1 MNKSHLVLNLSGT
14 LDSPKFRDELIRFG
28 YIEAGG
34 NDILNEMSH
43 QEKHFRILYS
53 RHLTNKSGEDVLY
66 DMVKN
71 LNRKICINTI
81 MLGNKRHGWIV
92 MYDQAVTE
100 GMFLSFRNEESYF
113 LSFKYKTNRVVHPPN
128 VDVLTS
134 YIEFMENKN
143 VKPASVQASKS
154 SELLWSVT

>member
-14 LDSPKFRDELIRFG
+14 LDSPKFRDELIKFG
-28 YIEAGG
+28 YLKTSD
-34 NDILNEMSH
+34 NHVLTEMPH
-43 QEKHFRILYS
+43 QEKHLRILFS

-66 DMVKN
+66 DMVKSM
-71 LNRKICINTI
+71 NRKICINTI
-81 MLGNKRHGWIV
+81 MLDNKRHGWIV
-92 MYDQAVTE
+92 LYDQAMTD

-143 VKPASVQASKS
+143 VKPTGVKVSKS
-154 SELLWSVT
+154 SELLWSIT